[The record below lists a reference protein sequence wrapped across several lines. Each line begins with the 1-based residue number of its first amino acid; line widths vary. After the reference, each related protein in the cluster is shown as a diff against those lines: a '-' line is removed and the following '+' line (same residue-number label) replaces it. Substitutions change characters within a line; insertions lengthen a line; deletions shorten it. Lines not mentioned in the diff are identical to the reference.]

1 MAAQERLLRREAG
14 DTTNHG
20 EAQPTTAPMP
30 GHDMAAMTGAPSG
43 ATTGGVAATG
53 DVSFPVAFPS
63 AGSYRVF
70 VQVRRVGR
78 AIETAVLD
86 VTVPVPPAN

>member
-14 DTTNHG
+14 DTANHG
-20 EAQPTTAPMP
+20 EAQPTAMAMP
-30 GHDMAAMTGAPSG
+30 GHDMATMSTAP
-43 ATTGGVAATG
+43 TVAATG

-70 VQVRRVGR
+70 VQVRRAGH

-86 VTVPVPPAN
+86 VTVRDTTTTR